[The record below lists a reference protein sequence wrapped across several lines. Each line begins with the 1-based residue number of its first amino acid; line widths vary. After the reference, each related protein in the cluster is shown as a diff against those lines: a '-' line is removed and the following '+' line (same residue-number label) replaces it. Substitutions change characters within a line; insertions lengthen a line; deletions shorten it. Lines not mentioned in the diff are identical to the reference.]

1 MLEYRCH
8 GVPSAALPLVP
19 DTAMT
24 TQTLPI
30 ELYYTATPN
39 GRKITIAL
47 EELDL
52 PYALHPINIGRG
64 DQFRPEFLA
73 ISPNNKIP
81 AIVDPE
87 GPDGQPI
94 SIFES
99 GAILKYLA
107 EKFGRFYGSSWRE
120 RVKIDEWLFWQVGG
134 FGPMLGQ
141 NNHFSRYAPEKI
153 PYAIKRYQ
161 DEAHRLYRVLDEQL
175 QRQSA
180 AGRDYVAGEDYS
192 IADMAIFDWSRGSD
206 NHGIDLAEFPAFAA
220 WRIRVGERP
229 AVQRALAITLEPS
242 QQVSAA
248 TDEKA
253 RAIMFNQR

>member
-1 MLEYRCH
+1 
-8 GVPSAALPLVP
+8 
-19 DTAMT
+19 MT

-30 ELYYTATPN
+30 DLYYAATPN

-47 EELDL
+47 EELSL
-52 PYALHPINIGRG
+52 PYALYPINIGRG

-87 GPDGQPI
+87 GPDGKPI
-94 SIFES
+94 SVFES

-120 RVKIDEWLFWQVGG
+120 RIKIDEWLFWQVGG

-175 QRQSA
+175 QRQAA
-180 AGRDYVAGEDYS
+180 AGRQYVAGEDYS

-206 NHGIDLAEFPAFAA
+206 NHGIDIAEFPTFAA
-220 WRIRVGERP
+220 WRTRVTDRP

-242 QQVSAA
+242 QRISAA
-248 TDEKA
+248 TDAKA